1 MRTVTAILIGLSFI
15 LLTGRPCSAID
26 EKARLFDKLSN
37 ANWEEAMARMDAYAI
52 QLQNEPNSIGVII
65 VYGGQQ
71 GMRGE
76 AQAWGKCFKDYMI
89 NRRGLDAG
97 RIVLLDGGYRE
108 SPTVE
113 MWLSGGKAYMPTPS
127 PTVDA
132 KKVKFRKGKVKNWR
146 SLCNI

>member
-15 LLTGRPCSAID
+15 LLTGRPGSAID
-26 EKARLFDKLSN
+26 EKARLVDKLSN

-52 QLQNEPNSIGVII
+52 QFQNEAGSIGVII

-71 GMRGE
+71 GRRGE
-76 AQAWGKCFKDYMI
+76 AQAWSKCLKDYMV
-89 NRRGLDAG
+89 NRRGLSDG
-97 RIVLLDGGYRE
+97 RIVLMDGGYRE
-108 SPTVE
+108 ALTAE
-113 MWLSGGKAYMPTPS
+113 LWLSGGKAYMPTPS